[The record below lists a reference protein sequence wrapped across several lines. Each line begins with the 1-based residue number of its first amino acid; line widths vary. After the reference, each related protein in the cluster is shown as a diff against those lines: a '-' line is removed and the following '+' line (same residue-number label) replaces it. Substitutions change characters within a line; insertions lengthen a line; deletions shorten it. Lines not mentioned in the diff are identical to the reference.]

1 MPGLSGIL
9 VALFLLISLAY
20 RGGSVLFLAPAGA
33 RTALVATAVS
43 REPLLGHSGTV
54 LPTHPTAASERRP
67 DISAAIK
74 HRMKRTSESGR

>member
-9 VALFLLISLAY
+9 AARFLLISLAY
-20 RGGSVLFLAPAGA
+20 RGGSVLFLAPAGPA
-33 RTALVATAVS
+33 QRLS
-43 REPLLGHSGTV
+43 P
-54 LPTHPTAASERRP
+54 PTHPTAASERRP